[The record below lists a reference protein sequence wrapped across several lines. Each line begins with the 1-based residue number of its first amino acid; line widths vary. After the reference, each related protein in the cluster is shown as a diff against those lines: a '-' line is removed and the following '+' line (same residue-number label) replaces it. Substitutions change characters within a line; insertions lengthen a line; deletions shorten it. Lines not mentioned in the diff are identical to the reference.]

1 MKRQVKIPVKTLS
14 NMARGR
20 APRQPGGGGEGG
32 GGGGGER
39 EEGEKEREALKPL
52 AEHQIPS

>member
-32 GGGGGER
+32 GGGGGGRERRER
-39 EEGEKEREALKPL
+39 ERGFETTCRTPDT
-52 AEHQIPS
+52 